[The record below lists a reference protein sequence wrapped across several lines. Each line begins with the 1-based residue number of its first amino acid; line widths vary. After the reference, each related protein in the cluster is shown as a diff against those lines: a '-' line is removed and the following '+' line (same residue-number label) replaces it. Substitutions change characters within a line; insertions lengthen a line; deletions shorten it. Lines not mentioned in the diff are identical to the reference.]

1 MIKKRLEDYIR
12 IVNWIDEEPSI
23 KTEYMKKRRTYE
35 AWKEYWS
42 LAKNQAK
49 TPLER
54 ARIIG
59 IYYSINNKMQEE
71 LNWKQFKELCIDIA
85 RRYM

>member
-12 IVNWIDEEPSI
+12 IVNWIDEETSI

-42 LAKNQAK
+42 LAKKQAK

-71 LNWKQFKELCIDIA
+71 LNWEEFRDLCIDIA

>member
-12 IVNWIDEEPSI
+12 IVNWIDEETTI
-23 KTEYMKKRRTYE
+23 KTEYMKKRRAYE
-35 AWKEYWS
+35 AWKEYWT
-42 LAKNQAK
+42 LAKKQAN
-49 TPLER
+49 TPIER

-59 IYYSINNKMQEE
+59 IYGSISNAMQEE